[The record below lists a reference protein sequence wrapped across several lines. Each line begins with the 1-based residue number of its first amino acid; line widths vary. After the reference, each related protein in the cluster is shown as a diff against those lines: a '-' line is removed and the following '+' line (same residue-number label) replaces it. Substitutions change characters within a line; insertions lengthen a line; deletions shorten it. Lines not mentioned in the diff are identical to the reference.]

1 MLPDDDIG
9 CKFDGLMETDPGP
22 FPEWEAMPVGKGWR
36 AKLASLFRISNKL
49 YSISFNLSM
58 S

>member
-36 AKLASLFRISNKL
+36 AKLASLFRIVDITAIL
-49 YSISFNLSM
+49 I
-58 S
+58 